1 LNQYNHA
8 FKDLQHPFAWVDLE
22 ELDRN
27 ITTLS
32 LQSKQKRI
40 RIATKSI
47 RSVEMLKYLSENV
60 PYFTGWMTF
69 TAEETNFLCDQGLD
83 HLLIGYPTLEEEA
96 VRTLCNHV
104 KNGKDIT
111 FMVDHLE
118 QAGWLNKI
126 ALSEDVH
133 LKICIDLNLSLPTTF
148 LYFGT
153 RRSSIQ
159 TIEQFDLLVEQLTA
173 LKNLKIAG
181 LMGYEAQIAGVGNNP
196 SSSFKGMII
205 RSLQKKSK
213 NKIKR
218 FRKQVAIQLKKN
230 NLAVEFVNGGGTGSI
245 EYTAESEEVTEIT
258 IGSGYFK
265 PALFDHYRDSKLK
278 PAAGFALRV
287 TRKPMEDTIVCHG
300 GGYLASGTADP
311 ERLPVIIS
319 PNLAYFSTEGA
330 GEVQTPLKMTGS
342 KTTYAI
348 GDSIYFRHAKSGE
361 LCERFNEIHL
371 VRKGKYKGSFK
382 TYRGDGQC
390 FL

>member
-1 LNQYNHA
+1 MNQLNQA

-22 ELDRN
+22 ELDHN

-32 LQSKQKRI
+32 LQSKQKRV

-47 RSVEMLKYLSENV
+47 RSLEMLKYLSENV

-69 TAEETNFLCDQGLD
+69 TAEETVFLAENGLD
-83 HLLIGYPTLEEEA
+83 HFLLGYPTLEEGA
-96 VRTLCNHV
+96 VRELCQHV

-126 ALSEDVH
+126 ASSEEVH
-133 LKICIDLNLSLPTTF
+133 LKICVDLNLSLPTPF

-159 TIEQFDLLVEQLTA
+159 TIEQFDLLIEQLTA
-173 LKNLKIAG
+173 MKNLKIAG

-213 NKIKR
+213 NKIMR
-218 FRKQVAIQLKKN
+218 FRKQVAIHLKKSG
-230 NLAVEFVNGGGTGSI
+230 LSVEFVNGGGTGSI
-245 EYTAESEEVTEIT
+245 EYTAQSDEVTEVT

-265 PALFDHYRDSKLK
+265 PALFDYYRDSKLK

-300 GGYLASGTADP
+300 GGYLASGTADL
-311 ERLPVIIS
+311 ERLPVIVS
-319 PNLAYFSTEGA
+319 PNLEFYSTEGA
-330 GEVQTPLKMTGS
+330 GEVQTPLKMTSS
-342 KTTYAI
+342 KSTYSI
-348 GDSIYFRHAKSGE
+348 GDTIYFRHAKSGE

-371 VRKGKYKGSFK
+371 VRLGKYKGSFK